1 MVSSAFKS
9 FLVSIPFKTPESL
22 SPCVA
27 QVVIELPWKMCNAV
41 LENFV
46 HVNEIKS
53 YLRDSEFNDHDLI
66 VKLQH
71 IEDKLMNQ
79 HLIWMII
86 IRSMTKKEKKII

>member
-1 MVSSAFKS
+1 M
-9 FLVSIPFKTPESL
+9 
-22 SPCVA
+22 
-27 QVVIELPWKMCNAV
+27 
-41 LENFV
+41 

-79 HLIWMII
+79 HQIWMII